1 MGSLE
6 LWLHFVG
13 IFGRVFIKKTE
24 NNIHV
29 LVSITLLLLL
39 VITRD

>member
-13 IFGRVFIKKTE
+13 IFGRVFIKKQK
-24 NNIHV
+24 IIYMY
-29 LVSITLLLLL
+29 L
-39 VITRD
+39 